1 MLRLLI
7 FIMILNAGFLSCA
20 LSPRLSFNI
29 FPREDCN
36 DYIKD
41 SIKETV
47 LTKGLIDS
55 VLQTLQE
62 KLGDSIWSPLHF
74 AATRE
79 LIMDSIKPPVQL
91 FAVYSTA
98 NCSLRRQ
105 SVNYRLDT
113 LGILS
118 RVLGVSKGE
127 VYYAV
132 KLPNF
137 SVEVFP
143 SGHVSFGDS
152 FHNMYCDKS
161 STRKRLDFDYE
172 ERLVSE
178 YEDGYLKEVKY
189 YARNY
194 KDLDSVITY
203 YPNGQL
209 EMRDIFAGVDAMVA
223 YYKDGTKKKE
233 LRCPEKCEEQ
243 GSVLFRFCDY
253 YEWRKNGKLKRSYSG
268 YARLCN

>member
-7 FIMILNAGFLSCA
+7 FIIILNAGFLSCA
-20 LSPRLSFNI
+20 LSPYLNLNP
-29 FPREDCN
+29 FPKKSCYSYTR
-36 DYIKD
+36 D
-41 SIKETV
+41 SIKEAV
-47 LTKGLIDS
+47 LTEYIIDS
-55 VLQTLQE
+55 VLQTLQV

-79 LIMDSIKPPVQL
+79 LIMDSINPPVNL
-91 FAVYSTA
+91 FAIYSTA
-98 NCSLRRQ
+98 KCSLRWQ
-105 SVNYRLDT
+105 SLNFALDT
-113 LGILS
+113 TGIPL
-118 RVLGVSKGE
+118 RVMEIWEGPD
-127 VYYAV
+127 Y
-132 KLPNF
+132 F
-137 SVEVFP
+137 SVFLPCFQVAVYP

-203 YPNGQL
+203 YPNGQV
-209 EMRDIFAGVDAMVA
+209 EMRDIFAGVDAMVT
-223 YYKDGTKKKE
+223 YFKDGTKKKE

-253 YEWRKNGKLKRSYSG
+253 YEWRKNGKLKKSYSG